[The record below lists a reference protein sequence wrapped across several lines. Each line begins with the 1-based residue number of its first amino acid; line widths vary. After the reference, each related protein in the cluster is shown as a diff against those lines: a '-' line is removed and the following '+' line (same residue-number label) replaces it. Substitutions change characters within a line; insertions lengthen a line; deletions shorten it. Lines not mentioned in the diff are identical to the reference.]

1 MIRLTALQKQ
11 FGQTHVLRGIDAQ
24 IEQGDFITIVGA
36 SGAGKSTLLH
46 LLAGL
51 DQPSSGSI
59 AFNGEPLETLGAK
72 ERNRW
77 RNEQVGLVFQF
88 HNLLPEL
95 SAEENVILPR
105 LIGQKDRNAALEDAR
120 SLLDKLGLADRASHL
135 PSALSGGEQQR
146 VAIARALINSPALLL
161 ADEPTGNLD
170 SANAQAIHE
179 RLVALNKSGQT
190 LVVVTHNDSL
200 AALGTKQ
207 WQMKDGK
214 LFSVL
219 PNTAGDGEA
228 GTGAVIL

>member
-1 MIRLTALQKQ
+1 MIEITALQKT
-11 FGQTHVLRGIDAQ
+11 FGQTEVLKGIDAR
-24 IEQGDFITIVGA
+24 IERGDFITIVGA

-51 DQPSSGSI
+51 DQPSSGGI
-59 AFNGEPLETLGAK
+59 AFNGQPLERMSSK

-95 SAEENVILPR
+95 TAEENIILPR
-105 LIGQKDRNAALEDAR
+105 LIGGRDREESLAEARVLLE
-120 SLLDKLGLADRASHL
+120 KLGLADRAQHL

-146 VAIARALINSPALLL
+146 VAIARALINAPALLL

-170 SANAQAIHE
+170 SANAQSIHE
-179 RLVALNKSGQT
+179 RLVALNEGGQT
-190 LVVVTHNDSL
+190 LVVVTHNEAL

-207 WQMKDGK
+207 WFMKDGR
-214 LFSVL
+214 LHSV
-219 PNTAGDGEA
+219 NETAGGPA
-228 GTGAVIL
+228 PGANDSL